1 VHDGGREE
9 EGAAA
14 AHPRGQPRVPPDAQ
28 GEEAEVR
35 ACLLA
40 SRLVTDTV
48 GIGLIYMVALLDQCV
63 VVVAGACRLGVAAEK
78 VEVSFKGLTVEA
90 DVRLGRRAV
99 PTLLNCAI
107 NAAQVFIYMSNSL
120 PSRPGALGPLHTFGG
135 DRTVELH
142 VVAHDAMRKA

>member
-1 VHDGGREE
+1 
-9 EGAAA
+9 
-14 AHPRGQPRVPPDAQ
+14 
-28 GEEAEVR
+28 
-35 ACLLA
+35 
-40 SRLVTDTV
+40 
-48 GIGLIYMVALLDQCV
+48 MVALLDQCV

-107 NAAQVFIYMSNSL
+107 NAAQVFIYISNSL
-120 PSRPGALGPLHTFGG
+120 PSRPGALGPLHSFGG